1 MYIRSVDLDKLLILI
16 VSEETACDLI
26 QRAHSYPQIK
36 AIFIVPRTKFKN
48 ELLAKWSDYVRIVPI
63 NELATRMNSFK
74 SRWLRNEFE
83 RFHFDLFNTTE
94 SIGRTS
100 SDLNGEFLTS
110 QYLIHVI
117 ISLTP
122 SVKDKD
128 EFVNQC
134 TNALKKYNPGLL
146 KDVQEFRNDYTP
158 SDALTYYTK
167 PTFFFKELNMALRTR
182 NVECLFLFRFFIRDI
197 FDQLTQK
204 QCQHSVRVYRGQRM
218 QKEERHLLEQS
229 IGQLISMN
237 SFFSTS
243 LNRKVALQYLGDT
256 NIQPKKM
263 NKTEMYEEY
272 VLFEIYANPE
282 CRSRPFAII
291 EKNSAVSEEQEV
303 LFGAGAIFH
312 LKSVHCEDQ
321 GDGHH
326 PIWIFQIELA
336 NGEEHELKY
345 HFNHFHYNY
354 ANEELIK
361 LSFSSFGLLL
371 CNMEK
376 YKFGS
381 QLFRRILRNV
391 SSNNLVEQARCQ
403 KIMGHITSAQHHYWQ
418 SLRWYKRS
426 LTTYAIIDSNA
437 YSTEVASVYDGIGH
451 VYLVRK
457 QYKRAHRSYQ
467 KSLTIWKTYYDEDQ
481 DQIEIGFC
489 YINEARVYLAEQR
502 LERAS
507 ELFRSSLCILYKCYS
522 NTPIQATLAAA
533 HCILGEILEELK
545 MFDLAIDHYM
555 ESLIIGLKTLC
566 QDDSSVFSVYSK
578 LQIVCEKAE
587 RNFDQLLAYNK
598 IPVIQDQTHIDY
610 YNKKNGTRFQMLFK
624 CSRCKRW
631 QWIFTVFR
639 PVKRLVCTGCWR
651 KRCPRLMSYF
661 WVLT

>member
-418 SLRWYKRS
+418 SLR
-426 LTTYAIIDSNA
+426 
-437 YSTEVASVYDGIGH
+437 
-451 VYLVRK
+451 
-457 QYKRAHRSYQ
+457 
-467 KSLTIWKTYYDEDQ
+467 
-481 DQIEIGFC
+481 
-489 YINEARVYLAEQR
+489 
-502 LERAS
+502 
-507 ELFRSSLCILYKCYS
+507 
-522 NTPIQATLAAA
+522 
-533 HCILGEILEELK
+533 
-545 MFDLAIDHYM
+545 
-555 ESLIIGLKTLC
+555 
-566 QDDSSVFSVYSK
+566 
-578 LQIVCEKAE
+578 
-587 RNFDQLLAYNK
+587 
-598 IPVIQDQTHIDY
+598 
-610 YNKKNGTRFQMLFK
+610 
-624 CSRCKRW
+624 
-631 QWIFTVFR
+631 
-639 PVKRLVCTGCWR
+639 
-651 KRCPRLMSYF
+651 
-661 WVLT
+661 